1 MMAPCSQVIDHQGLY
16 FDASRPNDLTA
27 ILNDTTFDAAE
38 LTRATALRT
47 LIAELG
53 LTKYNLGRRAP
64 AWQAPAGKR
73 VVLVPGQVA
82 DDASIRLGTR
92 AINTVEMLLQ
102 EVRRLR
108 PDAFVV

>member
-38 LTRATALRT
+38 LTRATALPHRLDVQPWPART
-47 LIAELG
+47 G
-53 LTKYNLGRRAP
+53 M
-64 AWQAPAGKR
+64 APAGKR